1 VRKSRR
7 SATKRS
13 DRKVTYVRAS
23 EVSVGSGRAS
33 NPVGS
38 GSEGSGSLSG
48 SPQVPSWFSSNSDIC
63 SPLKVDWLALC
74 LLNCSVSGMVG
85 LSNAVVSG
93 LRVAGPVCFLGMQG
107 GSVLTARGILEDKSV
122 GQLSPLPFVS
132 LLTNCII
139 WSFYG
144 LLRKDSTVLVPNA
157 IGIVSGLGCV
167 LAYQKHA
174 TSFPTTLYAGASLIV
189 LVSTLLAF
197 VGNYNL
203 IGSIGCGLAVV
214 VMGSPLATLKTVIQS
229 RSTAAL
235 PFPTSF
241 MGFCNSLSWSAY
253 GLLVANDVMIY
264 GPNLVGL
271 FLSSIQMLLFAVFGL
286 PPSRA
291 ALPKSVF

>member
-1 VRKSRR
+1 
-7 SATKRS
+7 
-13 DRKVTYVRAS
+13 
-23 EVSVGSGRAS
+23 
-33 NPVGS
+33 
-38 GSEGSGSLSG
+38 
-48 SPQVPSWFSSNSDIC
+48 
-63 SPLKVDWLALC
+63 
-74 LLNCSVSGMVG
+74 MVG
-85 LSNAVVSG
+85 LSPAVVSG
-93 LRVAGPVCFLGMQG
+93 LRVAGPAFFLGMQG
-107 GSVLTARGILEDKSV
+107 SSVLTARGILEDKSV

-174 TSFPTTLYAGASLIV
+174 PSFPTTLYAGASLIV
-189 LVSTLLAF
+189 LVSTLLASM
-197 VGNYNL
+197 GNYNL
-203 IGSIGCGLAVV
+203 IGSIGCGLAVI

>member
-1 VRKSRR
+1 
-7 SATKRS
+7 
-13 DRKVTYVRAS
+13 
-23 EVSVGSGRAS
+23 
-33 NPVGS
+33 
-38 GSEGSGSLSG
+38 
-48 SPQVPSWFSSNSDIC
+48 
-63 SPLKVDWLALC
+63 
-74 LLNCSVSGMVG
+74 
-85 LSNAVVSG
+85 
-93 LRVAGPVCFLGMQG
+93 MQG

>member
-1 VRKSRR
+1 M
-7 SATKRS
+7 
-13 DRKVTYVRAS
+13 
-23 EVSVGSGRAS
+23 
-33 NPVGS
+33 
-38 GSEGSGSLSG
+38 
-48 SPQVPSWFSSNSDIC
+48 SP
-63 SPLKVDWLALC
+63 
-74 LLNCSVSGMVG
+74 
-85 LSNAVVSG
+85 AVVSG
-93 LRVAGPVCFLGMQG
+93 LRVAGPAFFLGMQG
-107 GSVLTARGILEDKSV
+107 SSVLTARGILEDKSV

-174 TSFPTTLYAGASLIV
+174 PSFPTTLYAGASLIV
-189 LVSTLLAF
+189 LVSTLLASM
-197 VGNYNL
+197 GNYNL
-203 IGSIGCGLAVV
+203 IGSIGCGLAVI

>member
-1 VRKSRR
+1 
-7 SATKRS
+7 
-13 DRKVTYVRAS
+13 
-23 EVSVGSGRAS
+23 
-33 NPVGS
+33 
-38 GSEGSGSLSG
+38 
-48 SPQVPSWFSSNSDIC
+48 
-63 SPLKVDWLALC
+63 
-74 LLNCSVSGMVG
+74 
-85 LSNAVVSG
+85 
-93 LRVAGPVCFLGMQG
+93 
-107 GSVLTARGILEDKSV
+107 V

-174 TSFPTTLYAGASLIV
+174 PSFPTTLYAGASLIV
-189 LVSTLLAF
+189 LVSTLLASM
-197 VGNYNL
+197 GNYNL
-203 IGSIGCGLAVV
+203 IGSIGCGLAVI